1 MQIEGK
7 MEKYKN
13 LSENSGVESYEVGPG
28 YIKVKF
34 IDGHAYLYTDESA
47 GQENVEEMKTLAAA
61 GKGLSSFISRS
72 VRDNYAAKYDRNG
85 QLANRSRPPGT
96 IVPVLA
102 YPEIAAAA
110 RWLCETFGFQERL
123 RIGSHRSQLVYGG
136 EAIILVTLPE
146 AQEGQI
152 QFTDAVQIF
161 IPDLDAHYEQ
171 ARQSGA
177 EIISPPADYPYG
189 ERQYSAQDL
198 VGRRWTFSQSI
209 ANVDPAEW
217 GGELLETGAGTEQ
230 DE

>member
-1 MQIEGK
+1 
-7 MEKYKN
+7 
-13 LSENSGVESYEVGPG
+13 
-28 YIKVKF
+28 
-34 IDGHAYLYTDESA
+34 
-47 GQENVEEMKTLAAA
+47 
-61 GKGLSSFISRS
+61 
-72 VRDNYAAKYDRNG
+72 
-85 QLANRSRPPGT
+85 
-96 IVPVLA
+96 
-102 YPEIAAAA
+102 
-110 RWLCETFGFQERL
+110 
-123 RIGSHRSQLVYGG
+123 VYGG
-136 EAIILVTLPE
+136 EAIILVTIPE

-171 ARQSGA
+171 ARRAGA

-189 ERQYSAQDL
+189 ERQYSAQDP